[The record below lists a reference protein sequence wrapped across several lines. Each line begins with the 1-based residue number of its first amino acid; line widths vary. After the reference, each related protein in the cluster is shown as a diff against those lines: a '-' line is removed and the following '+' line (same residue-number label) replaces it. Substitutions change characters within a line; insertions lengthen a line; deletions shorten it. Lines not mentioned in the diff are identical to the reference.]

1 MVDQRSIRVAL
12 LYLLLLLLFE
22 STFEQQVQQQRLSSG
37 VEFTALFELRSS
49 LGLRSRDW
57 PRKVDPCSSWNGIR
71 CENGS
76 VIGINISGFRRTR
89 VGKQNPQFAVNSLVN
104 FTHLVSFNASRFML
118 PGSIPDWFGQRLSSL
133 QVLDLRSCNVTGV
146 LPSSMGNLTNLTS
159 LYLSDNRLTGQIP
172 STLGQLLSL
181 LVLDL
186 SKNSLTGSIPSS
198 FGSLRNLTS
207 LDISSNS
214 LRGSI
219 PPGLGALS
227 KLQTLNLSVN
237 GLTSSIPS
245 QLGDLDS
252 LVDLDLSSNGLSG
265 SVPQD
270 LRRLR
275 NLQRIVL
282 GNNGLS
288 GSLPVN
294 LFPAPNQLH
303 VVVLRNNRFIG
314 NLPQVLWSIPGL
326 NLLDISDNNFTG
338 ELPTALDNNA
348 IAAVLDMSRNKF
360 YGGLTTVLRRF
371 SSTNLSGNYFEGRV
385 PDYMLDNA
393 SLTSNCLQNVSNQR
407 TLIECVSFYAEK
419 GLSFDNFGRPNAT
432 VPAAAESGSNNRR
445 VIILAAV
452 LGGAGLI
459 VLLLLLLLLVLLCV
473 RRRNTA
479 NHRGIGVE
487 PVPTGGIPPSPGLAI
502 NFSSLGDLFTYQQLL
517 QATGDFSDANLIK
530 HGHSG
535 DLFRG
540 VLEDGLPVVIK
551 RIDLHSIKKEAYLLE
566 LDFFSKV
573 SYTRVVTL
581 LGHCLEKEDE
591 KLLVYKYMPNGDLS
605 SSLYRKNNL
614 EDDSLQSL
622 DWITRLKIAI
632 GVAEGLSYLHHEC
645 TPPLVHRDI
654 QASSILL
661 DDKFEVRL
669 GSLSE
674 VCAQE
679 SDGHQNKVLLVCA
692 PLIYAIDLDL
702 YLLAVHL
709 FDLLAC
715 TLGSSTALCSYD
727 VYCFGKVLLGL
738 VTGKLDMSA
747 SSDTQMKEWLEQTLP
762 CISIYDKELVTK
774 ILDPSL
780 LVDEDLLE
788 EVWAMAIV
796 ARSCLNPK
804 ASRRPPMRY
813 ILKALEN
820 PLRVVR
826 EDNSSSARLRA
837 TSSRGSWNAALFGS
851 WRQSSSDVTI
861 IPAAST
867 TKAEGG
873 SSFKQPVIPEGS
885 AIRAEGGSSFKHSGT
900 TGSRG
905 SAQKDGG
912 DNSSSWRRHSKEIF
926 PEPL

>member
-57 PRKVDPCSSWNGIR
+57 PRKVHPCSSWNGIR

-104 FTHLVSFNASRFML
+104 FTHLMSFNASRFML
-118 PGSIPDWFGQRLSSL
+118 PGSIPDWFGQRLSTL

-172 STLGQLLSL
+172 STLRQLLSL

-270 LRRLR
+270 LRKLR
-275 NLQRIVL
+275 NLQRMVL

-294 LFPAPNQLH
+294 LFPTPSQLH

-371 SSTNLSGNYFEGRV
+371 SSINLSGNYFEGRV

-407 TLIECVSFYAEK
+407 TLIECVSFYTEK

-432 VPAAAESGSNNRR
+432 VPAAAESGNNNRR

-487 PVPTGGIPPSPGLAI
+487 PVPTGGTPPSPGLAI

-551 RIDLHSIKKEAYLLE
+551 RIDLQSIKKEAYLLE

-573 SYTRVVTL
+573 SHTRVVTL

-632 GVAEGLSYLHHEC
+632 GVAEGLSFLHHEC

-679 SDGHQNKVLLVCA
+679 SDGHQNRISRLLRL
-692 PLIYAIDLDL
+692 PQSSEQGSS
-702 YLLAVHL
+702 
-709 FDLLAC
+709 
-715 TLGSSTALCSYD
+715 GSSTALCSYD

-747 SSDTQMKEWLEQTLP
+747 SSGTQMKEWLEQTLP

-851 WRQSSSDVTI
+851 WRQSLSDVTI

-873 SSFKQPVIPEGS
+873 SSLKQPVIPEGS

-912 DNSSSWRRHSKEIF
+912 DNSSSWRRYSKEIF